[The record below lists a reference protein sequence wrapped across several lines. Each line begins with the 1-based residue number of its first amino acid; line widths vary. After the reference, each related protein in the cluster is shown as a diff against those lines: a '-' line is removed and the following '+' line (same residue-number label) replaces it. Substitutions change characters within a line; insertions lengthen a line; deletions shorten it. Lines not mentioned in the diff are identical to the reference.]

1 MDVEFGGSRKGELD
15 RGLLLKEHLKST
27 TGGKQDASV
36 KKLSKKQLMADR
48 EGASAKWKQ
57 LQANLG
63 EVVIV
68 PQSDPSRGPELV
80 RLGVLTDKQIVD
92 LDQTDSDESI
102 SVQSHA
108 GPGDIKN

>member
-48 EGASAKWKQ
+48 EGASAKWK
-57 LQANLG
+57 
-63 EVVIV
+63 
-68 PQSDPSRGPELV
+68 
-80 RLGVLTDKQIVD
+80 
-92 LDQTDSDESI
+92 
-102 SVQSHA
+102 
-108 GPGDIKN
+108 